1 MKYNIENRI
10 KDTAIVNLTD
20 FENAIDLYE
29 DGEIEKALELMF
41 GATVLGFG
49 GDFETDDRE
58 VRRLLRNREYTVV
71 KSNEAFCNKLH
82 SKEIG
87 QRAKLQLDDIA
98 EMMANG
104 ATQQIIADSLSVSL
118 DTIKYRVRIMKEKFP
133 SLYAES
139 VKKCK
144 KVGVSGSNVN
154 DNDNVNEVLLLES
167 TSINKKEEYDV
178 DINTDCNSTSNQKE
192 DKVEPKGNRIKE
204 ILDSF
209 KNGDN
214 TRFPTMDELRAI
226 FIKENIKFT
235 DEDFKNNSSG
245 MINGKYKISPRNAA
259 GAVNKYIRKPI
270 IDYGF
275 WYDSDN
281 KDIQNAVISYI
292 KKKNLN
298 VVVGNNY

>member
-41 GATVLGFG
+41 GITVLGLG

-58 VRRLLRNREYTVV
+58 IRRLLRNREYTVA
-71 KSNEAFCNKLH
+71 KSNKAYCNKVY
-82 SKEIG
+82 SKEVG

-118 DTIKYRVRIMKEKFP
+118 DTIKYRVRIMKENFP

-139 VKKCK
+139 VAKAQTQGVKKCN

-154 DNDNVNEVLLLES
+154 DNDNDNVNVNDNGNVLE
-167 TSINKKEEYDV
+167 
-178 DINTDCNSTSNQKE
+178 NSTSNEVSSPASSE
-192 DKVEPKGNRIKE
+192 DETEQQNQEEDDMKMKVVPFPVPAELERKRKKINDIELLLQGVDLE
-204 ILDSF
+204 ALD
-209 KNGDN
+209 KA
-214 TRFPTMDELRAI
+214 T
-226 FIKENIKFT
+226 T
-235 DEDFKNNSSG
+235 DEEAK
-245 MINGKYKISPRNAA
+245 RAL
-259 GAVNKYIRKPI
+259 
-270 IDYGF
+270 GF
-275 WYDSDN
+275 
-281 KDIQNAVISYI
+281 
-292 KKKNLN
+292 
-298 VVVGNNY
+298 